1 MFSTMPHSLVIYLH
15 LIPKSAICVNV
26 YLSADNAVVLT
37 AAAAAAAATA
47 CCFLLPYN
55 TIT

>member
-1 MFSTMPHSLVIYLH
+1 MFFTMPHSLVIYLH

-37 AAAAAAAATA
+37 AAAAAAAA